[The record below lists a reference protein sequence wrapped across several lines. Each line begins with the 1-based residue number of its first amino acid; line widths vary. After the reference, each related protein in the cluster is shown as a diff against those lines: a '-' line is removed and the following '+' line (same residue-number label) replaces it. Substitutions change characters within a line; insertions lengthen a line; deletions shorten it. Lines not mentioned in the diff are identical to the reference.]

1 MPEEAPR
8 RMRLSRAFR
17 LQESRDFTRLRK
29 EGRRLVKGCLIANWL
44 PLSAGASPRVG
55 VVTSRRLG
63 NAAVRTRARRLLRES
78 FRLHQHDLREPVAMV
93 LVARSSIVGRKL
105 AEVERDYLAFLRQ
118 AELLRRI
125 E

>member
-1 MPEEAPR
+1 MPDEAPR

-17 LQESRDFTRLRK
+17 LQDTRDFARLRK

-44 PLSAGASPRVG
+44 PLSMGASPQVG

-63 NAAVRTRARRLLRES
+63 KAVVRTRARRLLRET
-78 FRLHQHDLREPVAMV
+78 FRLHQHDLREPVALV
-93 LVARSSIVGRKL
+93 LVARSTIVGKKL
-105 AEVERDYLAFLRQ
+105 ADVEHDFLSFLRH
-118 AELLRRI
+118 ARLLRKI